1 MNLIKKF
8 EQFLINEK
16 CDLISF
22 EAGTFTDVFS
32 FTRTLTTLDIIEV
45 PHINEVKNSALDL
58 FIKLEAE
65 NNLINKLKTDKNFST
80 TDLDISLNESLVG
93 IKVVK
98 DVDVLFMLPL
108 LTFKYSYLLDLIS
121 KKLGVE
127 GELKIVCIGGYVSD
141 KNKLKKLLKAKS
153 L

>member
-80 TDLDISLNESLVG
+80 TDLVG